1 MYDERG
7 EYTRVCMTR
16 EVEREVSILEV
27 YDERG
32 EYTRSVSRESILMCI
47 LVY

>member
-7 EYTRVCMTR
+7 EYTRNVWR
-16 EVEREVSILEV
+16 KRLSILAV

-32 EYTRSVSRESILMCI
+32 EYTRSV
-47 LVY
+47 